1 MLSLCVNKKIY
12 QSTNIVVTFMKSTK
26 LIIVNPVSG
35 NRDGEKKAFYIAS
48 LITDH
53 QDVQII
59 VTKKPG
65 DAENITYSAIKSGVT
80 EIIICGGDGTI
91 HEVINTVMQESN
103 ARYYTKIGIIPAG
116 TCNNFA
122 HDLNLPFNL
131 NNIIDVILKNNIR
144 KVDLANIGY
153 RYYATI
159 ATLGFDS
166 DVAQYVKHQ
175 LHPSYLQGTSA
186 YLWGL
191 FATLKKYQNHN
202 VKLLGDFGVI
212 EEKIF
217 LVATANTKSYG
228 GNIRIAPT
236 ANPTD
241 GILTICTVKALPK
254 KEIIRMV
261 PTIFRGTHIK
271 HPKVDLY
278 KTRELT
284 IESKESLWIW
294 ADGEQI
300 TKTPAVIKIAPKV
313 LSVICP

>member
-1 MLSLCVNKKIY
+1 
-12 QSTNIVVTFMKSTK
+12 MKSTK

-53 QDVQII
+53 HDVQII

-65 DAENITYSAIKSGVT
+65 DTEHITYSAIKSGVT

-122 HDLNLPFNL
+122 HDLGLPYNLQ
-131 NNIIDVILKNNIR
+131 NITDVILKNNIR

-153 RYYATI
+153 KYYATI

-166 DVAQYVKHQ
+166 EVAQYVKNQ
-175 LHPSYLQGTSA
+175 SYPSYLQGTTA

-191 FATLKKYQNHN
+191 FATLKRYQNHN
-202 VKLLGDFGVI
+202 VTLLGDFGEI

-217 LVATANTKSYG
+217 LVATANTQSYG
-228 GNIRIAPT
+228 GKIRIAPS
-236 ANPTD
+236 AKPTD
-241 GILTICTVKALPK
+241 GMLTICIVQALPK

-271 HPKVDLY
+271 HPKVNLY

-284 IESKESLWIW
+284 IKSEDSLWIW

-300 TKTPAVIKIAPKV
+300 TKTPATIKIAPKV